1 MKTNLF
7 IIGGQRCGTTWLCNQ
22 LDLCPSVNLLKPVA
36 PETKYFLNDEVSHKE
51 YMSLFDNSSGN
62 ILLEKATTYIERP
75 DAALKIKSLYPD
87 AKIIICLRDPV
98 ERALSNYFFSH
109 NNGLETRTLEEVF
122 LKNTPAPEIDL
133 SNFSTN
139 PFDYLQRGMYS
150 TYIQNYLDVFD
161 KEDVYIT
168 FMENFTKD
176 SRSFYDIVSWI
187 GAHHY
192 PRLLPAENS
201 SYRQKVH
208 PNIISHLKNY
218 YLEDTN
224 KLINDFNLKP
234 PYANQ

>member
-7 IIGGQRCGTTWLCNQ
+7 IVGGQRCGTTWLTKQ
-22 LDLCPSVNLLKPVA
+22 LDLCPSVNLLKPIS
-36 PETKYFLNDEVSHKE
+36 PETKYFLNDYANREE
-51 YMSLFDNSSGN
+51 FNSLFDQSSGK
-62 ILLEKATTYIERP
+62 ILLEKATTYIESKE
-75 DAALKIKSLYPD
+75 AAKRIKLECYNP
-87 AKIIICLRDPV
+87 KIIICLRDPV
-98 ERALSNYFFSH
+98 ERALSNYFFSV
-109 NNGLETRTLEEVF
+109 NNGLETRKLEEVF